1 MRVGLTADA
10 RAAWL
15 LALARTDLK
24 SCSANRINDL
34 RCEAEAFKRFLAL
47 DPRLLR
53 RTAAGVFGFPLPAN
67 SVGISCLRK
76 FQSWLKLGVH
86 SLLSNE
92 PWKFSLRLSHRI
104 EVPRPFPGILLCQ
117 TEGEHTSALVLL
129 KAMTFESLRDAQK
142 RIALCREC
150 RDPFIPRKQQRY
162 CRAGCSQTARTRKWR
177 GSDAPRIKMLRS
189 AKHYR
194 SIQRKTGLKN
204 PRIQG
209 RLAPKSNRTPEG
221 KLFGSVKPVGE
232 DLSK

>member
-1 MRVGLTADA
+1 MIYVARPKHLSGFWHWIHDCSDGL
-10 RAAWL
+10 
-15 LALARTDLK
+15 
-24 SCSANRINDL
+24 
-34 RCEAEAFKRFLAL
+34 
-47 DPRLLR
+47 
-53 RTAAGVFGFPLPAN
+53 LPAFL
-67 SVGISCLRK
+67 GFHCR
-76 FQSWLKLGVH
+76 QTWLKLGVH

-177 GSDAPRIKMLRS
+177 GSDAPRIKCFAQRS
-189 AKHYR
+189 T
-194 SIQRKTGLKN
+194 I
-204 PRIQG
+204 
-209 RLAPKSNRTPEG
+209 
-221 KLFGSVKPVGE
+221 
-232 DLSK
+232 